1 MSQRVTANKSAKE
14 IAFLQDLFVA
24 PDWGERFAELIDEH
38 VPLPEKGRALYLAVG
53 TGGHALAL
61 QERAGAGLKFLCI
74 DENEE
79 CLELARAKATAL
91 EGPAEFRQGIVDA
104 LQLQDD
110 QFDLVIGDGSLVAP
124 ERVPSVLLEMVR
136 VVVPGGTVSLCLPTS
151 SSFGEFF
158 SIYWE
163 ALHNSGV
170 NDHETDVESLITKL
184 PTISEVEEIAARKG
198 LEAVT
203 SWTRIEEFDYDSAE
217 AFLDSPLIS
226 DFLMKSWL
234 QSIPEEAQLRVTR
247 EIARLINE
255 ERHHVEFSLTVKAT
269 LLLGRKVEIPLAG

>member
-1 MSQRVTANKSAKE
+1 MTQRVAANKSAKE

-61 QERAGAGLKFLCI
+61 QERARELKFLGI

-79 CLELARAKATAL
+79 CLELARAKAAAL
-91 EGPAEFRQGIVDA
+91 KEPAEFRQGIVDA
-104 LQLQDD
+104 LQLKDD

-124 ERVPSVLLEMVR
+124 ERVPVMFSEMVR
-136 VVVPGGTVSLCLPTS
+136 VAMPEGTIALSLPTF
-151 SSFGEFF
+151 SSFSEFF

-184 PTISEVEEIAARKG
+184 PTVSEFEEMATGEG
-198 LEAVT
+198 LEAVN
-203 SWTRIEEFDYDSAE
+203 SWTRIEEFDYNSGED
-217 AFLDSPLIS
+217 FLNSPLIS
-226 DFLMKSWL
+226 DFLMKVWL
-234 QSIPEEAQLRVTR
+234 QSIPKEARTSVTR

-255 ERHHVEFSLTVKAT
+255 ERHNAEFSLTVKAT
-269 LLLGRKVEIPLAG
+269 LVAGRKARLPLAG